1 VTLREMMAFAGGV
14 LGPALLAQAAAEAL
28 RAVPGASKETGR
40 RSPEEAETLLRR
52 AFPDGLP
59 L

>member
-1 VTLREMMAFAGGV
+1 MMRFAGGV
-14 LGPALLAQAAAEAL
+14 LGPALLGQAVAETL
-28 RAVPGASKETGR
+28 RAVPVPAR
-40 RSPEEAETLLRR
+40 PERAGPAPDAADALLRR

>member
-1 VTLREMMAFAGGV
+1 MMAFAGGV
-14 LGPALLAQAAAEAL
+14 LGPALVGQAVAEAL
-28 RAVPGASKETGR
+28 RAVPAVDQEQDER
-40 RSPEEAETLLRR
+40 PREAADALLRR